1 MTKEDAVIAFS
12 WGGLA
17 GIIAAVAWAFMVLF
31 IAVVM
36 VNVFRLLESTKLL
49 VDGIRQETVPL
60 LGELKTT
67 VSSVNK
73 ELDRVDGIMESAG
86 KIAQSAERLTAVV
99 EQTVSSPLV
108 KVAAFGA
115 GMSRAVR
122 RLRRDK

>member
-1 MTKEDAVIAFS
+1 VIAFS